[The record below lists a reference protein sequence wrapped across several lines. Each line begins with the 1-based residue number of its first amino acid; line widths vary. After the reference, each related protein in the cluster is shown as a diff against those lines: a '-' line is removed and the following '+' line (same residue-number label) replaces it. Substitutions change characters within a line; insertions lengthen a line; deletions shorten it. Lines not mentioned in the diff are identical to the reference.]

1 MMSTRDTARRVGHM
15 SGNISALI
23 VWAWIEVVDD
33 EYAGQRQAGWSHVG
47 KYQCS
52 YCVGMD
58 GGCG

>member
-1 MMSTRDTARRVGHM
+1 M
-15 SGNISALI
+15 SGNVSALI

-33 EYAGQRQAGWSHVG
+33 EYTGQRLAGWSHVV